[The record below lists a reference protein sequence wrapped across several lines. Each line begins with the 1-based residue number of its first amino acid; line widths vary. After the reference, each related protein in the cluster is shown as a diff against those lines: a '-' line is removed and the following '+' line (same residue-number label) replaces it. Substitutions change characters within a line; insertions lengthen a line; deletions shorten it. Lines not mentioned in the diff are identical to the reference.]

1 MKIFAASFL
10 TFLYNDII
18 THIPVHG
25 LRLVFLKIF
34 NRKISGSAKILMHT
48 RFLAFWN
55 IEIGDRVIINQY
67 CLLDGRRYKVIIK
80 NDTDIGLCTR
90 IWTSG
95 HNPDSDS
102 HDLYGGD
109 VVIHDH
115 VWIASGVTILPK
127 VTIEQGAVV
136 GAASVVHK
144 NVEKLDIVAGNPA
157 RFIRKRINALNYKL
171 TYTPYF
177 E

>member
-10 TFLYNDII
+10 TFFYNDII
-18 THIPVHG
+18 THIPVHA
-25 LRLVFLKIF
+25 LRLFFLKIF
-34 NRKISGSAKILMHT
+34 NKKISRSAKILMHT
-48 RFLAFWN
+48 KFLGLWN
-55 IEIGDRVIINQY
+55 IEIGDRVVINQY
-67 CLLDGRRYKVIIK
+67 CLLDGRRYKVIIRH
-80 NDTDIGLCTR
+80 DTDIGPYTR

-95 HNPDSDS
+95 HDPDSDD
-102 HDLYGGD
+102 HELYGGD
-109 VVIHDH
+109 VIIDNH

-144 NVEKLDIVAGNPA
+144 NVEKLHIVAGNPV
-157 RFIRKRINALNYKL
+157 RFIRKRINSLNYKL